1 MYINE
6 QYKKGESSGLE
17 LTENLSFVQLDFDG
31 NLESENQR
39 DENRGSE
46 NCKSGEHRAG
56 GRKTESSES
65 GTCEMMSAPLLRE
78 HLLEIYING
87 ILTMKVICIGQL
99 LTELV
104 LGRLFTEGIIRGTE
118 DVEGIYI
125 CEYGSRA
132 RVILK
137 DREEPAGRF
146 QDRER
151 TAADES
157 NEKFGDIGTEGESDR
172 QLPGQETYVETTP
185 SCCTGNRILNDYFV
199 YSDEIAPVA
208 PIAYKLSWIRQLAD
222 EFSKDTPLHQETA
235 ATHSCYL
242 ACGGELLFQCEDIGR
257 HNALDK
263 VIGYALRNGI
273 DLTECMVYT
282 SGRVPTD
289 MAVKVIRAG
298 IPLLVTKAAVS
309 VEAVRLAKEYR
320 LTLIRAAKRGG
331 LRLYAGE
338 TPRV

>member
-6 QYKKGESSGLE
+6 QYKNGESSGLE
-17 LTENLSFVQLDFDG
+17 LTENISFVQLDFDG
-31 NLESENQR
+31 NLESGNQKDGNFR
-39 DENRGSE
+39 TE
-46 NCKSGEHRAG
+46 NCKSGEHGAG
-56 GRKTESSES
+56 GRKAESSES
-65 GTCEMMSAPLLRE
+65 ETCEVMNAPLLRE

-99 LTELV
+99 LAELV

-132 RVILK
+132 KVILK
-137 DREEPAGRF
+137 DREES
-146 QDRER
+146 
-151 TAADES
+151 DEKS
-157 NEKFGDIGTEGESDR
+157 WSK
-172 QLPGQETYVETTP
+172 ETYVETTP

-199 YSDEIAPVA
+199 YSDEIAPVT
-208 PIAYKLSWIRQLAD
+208 PIVYKLSWIRQLAD
-222 EFSKDTPLHQETA
+222 EFSKDTPLHQETV

-242 ACGGELLFQCEDIGR
+242 ARGGELLFQCEDIGR

-273 DLTECMVYT
+273 DLTKCMVYT

-298 IPLLVTKAAVS
+298 IPILVTKAAVS

-320 LTLIRAAKRGG
+320 LTLIQAAKRGG
-331 LRLYAGE
+331 LKLYAGE

>member
-6 QYKKGESSGLE
+6 LYKNGESSGLE
-17 LTENLSFVQLDFDG
+17 LTENISFVQLDFDG
-31 NLESENQR
+31 NLESGNQK
-39 DENRGSE
+39 DGNFGYE

-56 GRKTESSES
+56 RRKDGSSES
-65 GTCEMMSAPLLRE
+65 ETCEVMSAPLLRE

-99 LTELV
+99 LAELV

-132 RVILK
+132 KVILK
-137 DREEPAGRF
+137 DRKGP
-146 QDRER
+146 
-151 TAADES
+151 DEKS
-157 NEKFGDIGTEGESDR
+157 WSK
-172 QLPGQETYVETTP
+172 ETYVETTP

-199 YSDEIAPVA
+199 YSDEIAPVT
-208 PIAYKLSWIRQLAD
+208 PIAYSLSWIRQLAD
-222 EFSKDTPLHQETA
+222 EFSKDTPLHRETA

-242 ACGGELLFQCEDIGR
+242 ARGGELLFQCEDIGR

-298 IPLLVTKAAVS
+298 IPILVTKAAVS

-338 TPRV
+338 AFRE